1 LITVDVDGFAL
12 IINYQKQVVIA
23 HFNFRDHVTALT
35 FTPDSKFFAVAT
47 GKKLKI
53 FESPDVTH
61 KTFSPLVLYKKYA
74 NLHSDDITGIS
85 WSTDSRLFL
94 TYSDDLTVKMMS
106 LHKIKDFLPFTFSG
120 NNRKIVS
127 AFFSQ
132 DNSRIFTVSQNGVV
146 LLWQWTD
153 ERGEGA
159 QKQMEF
165 AQFKSQKRLKVGG
178 KPNEYVQSE
187 TDVSLMTELERKIT
201 SGRFLLEKKHRFTLQ
216 AQSRITSVDQVNQ
229 GDNKLLCVG

>member
-1 LITVDVDGFAL
+1 VLSPDGKILITVDVDGFAL

-23 HFNFRDHVTALT
+23 HFNFRDHVSALT

-47 GKKLKI
+47 GKRLKI

-94 TYSDDLTVKMMS
+94 TYSEDLTVKLMS

-146 LLWQWTD
+146 LLW
-153 ERGEGA
+153 
-159 QKQMEF
+159 
-165 AQFKSQKRLKVGG
+165 
-178 KPNEYVQSE
+178 
-187 TDVSLMTELERKIT
+187 
-201 SGRFLLEKKHRFTLQ
+201 
-216 AQSRITSVDQVNQ
+216 
-229 GDNKLLCVG
+229 

>member
-1 LITVDVDGFAL
+1 MVLSPDGKILITVDVDGFAL

-94 TYSDDLTVKMMS
+94 TYSEDLTVKMMS

-132 DNSRIFTVSQNGVV
+132 DNSRVFTVSQNGIV
-146 LLWQWTD
+146 LLWKWTD
-153 ERGEGA
+153 ERGEYS

-165 AQFKSQKRLKVGG
+165 AQFKS
-178 KPNEYVQSE
+178 
-187 TDVSLMTELERKIT
+187 
-201 SGRFLLEKKHRFTLQ
+201 
-216 AQSRITSVDQVNQ
+216 
-229 GDNKLLCVG
+229 

>member
-1 LITVDVDGFAL
+1 MSRTLPFQNRSNIDRVVLSPDGKILITVDVDGFAL

-132 DNSRIFTVSQNGVV
+132 DNSRIFTVSQNGIV
-146 LLWQWTD
+146 LLWKWTD
-153 ERGEGA
+153 ERGEDS

-165 AQFKSQKRLKVGG
+165 AQFKS
-178 KPNEYVQSE
+178 
-187 TDVSLMTELERKIT
+187 
-201 SGRFLLEKKHRFTLQ
+201 
-216 AQSRITSVDQVNQ
+216 
-229 GDNKLLCVG
+229 